1 MEKKNGKGKGGIIW
15 KRKING
21 DTNQPNNQQPTNQ
34 PGEYRAIRGRDLQ
47 KKRKQEK
54 TNARQALFLSL
65 KEPRSNFVH
74 QSKANG
80 ALPPQSPGLET
91 ENQKEK

>member
-1 MEKKNGKGKGGIIW
+1 MV
-15 KRKING
+15 
-21 DTNQPNNQQPTNQ
+21 TPTNQ
-34 PGEYRAIRGRDLQ
+34 PINRAIIEQ
-47 KKRKQEK
+47 SEPEICKKKESRKK
-54 TNARQALFLSL
+54 MDVGKALFLSL

>member
-1 MEKKNGKGKGGIIW
+1 MV
-15 KRKING
+15 
-21 DTNQPNNQQPTNQ
+21 TPTNQ

-54 TNARQALFLSL
+54 PNARQALFLSL

>member
-1 MEKKNGKGKGGIIW
+1 MEVELMVTKCDDD
-15 KRKING
+15 RR
-21 DTNQPNNQQPTNQ
+21 PTNQ